1 MYLLMKIIP
10 SLSLLFLFSCSA
22 SYEKLSKES
31 FNPPTSLSKHLMEAY
46 KTKAD
51 FEAQEM
57 HDWNS
62 AKLYAEKALGAA
74 DGKDILPE
82 KISYWVIPAD
92 KQSELNK
99 AYNNLMTVYKE
110 ALLLDPFNLAKAISS
125 LDCWAEQQEEN
136 WQTWDIDQCRN
147 DFLSSMHE
155 IFGSLEKEEG
165 ISTKQKINNEISKLD
180 DSVSDDSV
188 SDDSVSDDSV
198 SIVTKNSENK
208 ILQIIYFDFD
218 KSKLSDVSIE
228 EIKNFINTNKKTIK
242 KFIVVGHTDTMG
254 TKKYNKV
261 LSLERAE
268 VVQKVLTE
276 LGIEKNN
283 IHILGK
289 GEDNLRV
296 QTADEV
302 KHPANR
308 RAEISPLN

>member
-1 MYLLMKIIP
+1 MFLSMKIIL

-22 SYEKLSKES
+22 SYEKLSKEL

-147 DFLSSMHE
+147 DFLSAMHE

-165 ISTKQKINNEISKLD
+165 ISTKQKINNEISKL
-180 DSVSDDSV
+180 
-188 SDDSVSDDSV
+188 DDSVSDDSV

-228 EIKNFINTNKKTIK
+228 EIKNFINTNIKTIK

>member
-1 MYLLMKIIP
+1 MKIILP
-10 SLSLLFLFSCSA
+10 LSLLFLFSCSA

-147 DFLSSMHE
+147 DFLSAMHE

-180 DSVSDDSV
+180 DSVIDDSI
-188 SDDSVSDDSV
+188 

-228 EIKNFINTNKKTIK
+228 EIKNFINANKKTIK

>member
-1 MYLLMKIIP
+1 MKIILP
-10 SLSLLFLFSCSA
+10 LSFLFLFSCSA

-31 FNPPTSLSKHLMEAY
+31 FNPPTSLSKYLMEAY

-147 DFLSSMHE
+147 DFLSAMHE

-180 DSVSDDSV
+180 DSVI
-188 SDDSVSDDSV
+188 DDSV